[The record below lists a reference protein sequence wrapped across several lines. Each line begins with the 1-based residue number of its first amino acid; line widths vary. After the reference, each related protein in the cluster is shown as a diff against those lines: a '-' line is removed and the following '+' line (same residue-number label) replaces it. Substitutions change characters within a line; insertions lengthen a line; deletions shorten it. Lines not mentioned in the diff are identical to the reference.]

1 MPNSPYAYSV
11 ARWVEEQKLE
21 LQEQSIYDWEVSKI
35 LTYARVRCWQAHNG
49 LSTKEKSQLR
59 ATLNF
64 ITDHRPPLR
73 DLGWWGLLLE
83 VEVVSALMLQTLG
96 ENTGALAALAR
107 ALTIAEPQGFVRTFV
122 DEGLTMRNLLKQ
134 ASARGPHRA
143 SAQKLSAA
151 FIHADAASQKPPGQK
166 KLLDPLSEREL
177 QVLRLLNTTLS
188 VPEIA
193 AELHLAPTTV
203 RTHIR
208 NIYSKLE
215 AHGRIEALQ
224 KAAAFDLF

>member
-1 MPNSPYAYSV
+1 
-11 ARWVEEQKLE
+11 
-21 LQEQSIYDWEVSKI
+21 
-35 LTYARVRCWQAHNG
+35 
-49 LSTKEKSQLR
+49 
-59 ATLNF
+59 
-64 ITDHRPPLR
+64 
-73 DLGWWGLLLE
+73 
-83 VEVVSALMLQTLG
+83 
-96 ENTGALAALAR
+96 LAR

-122 DEGLTMRNLLKQ
+122 DEGQTMRSLLKQ

-143 SAQKLSAA
+143 YAQKLSAA
-151 FIHADAASQKPPGQK
+151 FIDENTTPRKPPEQK
-166 KLLDPLSEREL
+166 ALLDPLSEREL